1 MLGVGSGIFSD
12 PVYQDVLGKDPHGVY
27 AALKAAQMAGQA
39 GGECAAGR
47 AAGVL
52 LAYNQRRN

>member
-47 AAGVL
+47 AAGFVTL
-52 LAYNQRRN
+52 